1 VNALLPERFT
11 SDECDQIAAANGSHP
26 VPGVRAALRAAQTEY
41 AQAKS
46 QRSQLRR
53 LKREAGAPVATL
65 PYLFE
70 ADLDLDSFERLS
82 VELERRIAA

>member
-1 VNALLPERFT
+1 VLPERF
-11 SDECDQIAAANGSHP
+11 SAEECEQIAATNGSHP
-26 VPGVRAALRAAQTEY
+26 VVGVRAAMRAALSEY

-70 ADLDLDSFERLS
+70 ADLDLDSFDHLS
-82 VELERRIAA
+82 VELEKRLA